1 MKHILFL
8 LVLPV
13 TFSISQQQSISFKVD
28 ALLTKMTLEEKIGQ
42 MTLVDYSAIK
52 QHPDDIIKYSL
63 GSILWGGDSEVKD
76 ITPKGWA
83 EVYDSLQTLSQ
94 QTRLK
99 IPIIFGID
107 GVHGHHNVDG
117 AVIFPHNIG
126 LGATRNPA
134 LVEQVGVVTAQEV
147 RGTGIQ
153 WDFSPCVAVA
163 RDERWGRTYECFGEE
178 PELVAQL
185 SAAYINGI
193 QGKSL
198 SDKAALLACAKHF
211 VADGGTTT
219 GSDQGNT
226 EIDEATLRAIHLPGY
241 VKAINAD
248 AKSVMVSARSWN
260 GISITGHK
268 YLLTDVLKNELGF
281 KGFLVSDWAA
291 IDRLSP
297 KYEYAIEQSINAGI
311 DMVMNPNGQG
321 NSNNYIDFVT
331 KLKKLVQENRVSVRR
346 IDDAVRRILT
356 VKFDMNLSKNLFVD
370 KELLSQVGSKEHRA
384 VAKDAVRQS
393 LVLLK
398 NENSILPISKKLRK
412 IQIAGKGA
420 DNIGMQCGGWTIS
433 WQGKDGNVISGGTT
447 ILQAIK
453 NTVSQETEV
462 TYSADG
468 SGGDSNGVAIIVVG
482 ESPYAEMFGDRADLS
497 LSGEDAAMV
506 ERVKAKGIPV
516 VVVLLSGRPMIINA
530 TFEKSNAFIA
540 AWLPGTEGQGV
551 ADVLFGDY
559 VPKGK
564 LPHSWPKEMKQIPI
578 NIGDKEYDPLFPFG
592 FGLTYNIVN
601 IMK

>member
-1 MKHILFL
+1 
-8 LVLPV
+8 
-13 TFSISQQQSISFKVD
+13 
-28 ALLTKMTLEEKIGQ
+28 MTLEEKIGQ